1 MTPFLRSL
9 SALASGFVT
18 LGIVT
23 SVLMTRQP
31 EFQARWALDAGEWG
45 WALFAGGLGG
55 VLAYPINRS
64 FLARLGSRAM
74 ISRFGIAGGV
84 TMALIPWLPGLPG
97 LLLGL
102 FLQGMIYS
110 GVGVAVNQQAAEWEL
125 RHATRMMGRLHATFY
140 VGSMVSAFVSSALAA
155 VGLALWLHMAAV
167 GLIAAL
173 LHCWTA
179 RQLPPPDS
187 PAGEGGALRPIPAG
201 AWQSLAVLA
210 ACHGIV
216 ESGVMGW
223 SAIYLHQ
230 GLQATE
236 SAAGLGLALFSGA
249 MALGRFLTDGM
260 VSRFGPARVIAAGA
274 LACGAALGSS
284 AALGAL
290 PAAMCGLAVSG
301 LGLAA
306 AAPIIFSAAGRM
318 GGQTLALVA
327 SFNAVGGLLGP
338 PVLGQVAKMVSLG
351 AVMAVLAA
359 VCLVMA
365 WHARALCETVGG
377 AGVVAAAEGPGS

>member
-1 MTPFLRSL
+1 
-9 SALASGFVT
+9 
-18 LGIVT
+18 
-23 SVLMTRQP
+23 
-31 EFQARWALDAGEWG
+31 
-45 WALFAGGLGG
+45 
-55 VLAYPINRS
+55 
-64 FLARLGSRAM
+64 
-74 ISRFGIAGGV
+74 
-84 TMALIPWLPGLPG
+84 
-97 LLLGL
+97 
-102 FLQGMIYS
+102 MIYS

-140 VGSMVSAFVSSALAA
+140 VGSMLSAFVSSALAA
-155 VGLALWLHMAAV
+155 IGLALWLHMAAV
-167 GLIAAL
+167 GLLAAL

-179 RQLPPPDS
+179 RQLPPDA
-187 PAGEGGALRPIPAG
+187 PAGEGGALRPIPPG

-230 GLQATE
+230 GLQASE

-249 MALGRFLTDGM
+249 MAVGRFLTDGM

-338 PVLGQVAKMVSLG
+338 PVLGQVAKIMSLG

-359 VCLVMA
+359 VCLMMA
-365 WHARALCETVGG
+365 WHARALCDTADG
-377 AGVVAAAEGPGS
+377 AAAAVSPEGSGS